1 MARRCFATITVDDEQ
16 AAAVRFGRALVGLV
30 LPAPR
35 SALLSASGEF
45 LALYQQEPSRAVPE
59 AVFV

>member
-1 MARRCFATITVDDEQ
+1 MDDEQ
-16 AAAVRFGRALVGLV
+16 AAAVRFGRALAGLV

-35 SALLSASGEF
+35 SALLSGSGEF
-45 LALYQQEPSRAVPE
+45 LALYQQEPARAVPE

>member
-1 MARRCFATITVDDEQ
+1 MNPARSWPPLAK
-16 AAAVRFGRALVGLV
+16 AVRVGRALAGLV

-35 SALLSASGEF
+35 SALLSGSGEF
-45 LALYQQEPSRAVPE
+45 LALYQQEPARAVPE